1 MKAIFVTAIAVGQ
14 LLFATEARAAKCAKS
29 SAVEARLE
37 SRFGERLTYVG
48 QGRENHDV
56 LVYTSRQTG
65 RWTMIV
71 ATPEGFSC
79 LVASGRGERS
89 LDQQLGERLNV
100 AFR

>member
-1 MKAIFVTAIAVGQ
+1 MNRILVTAIAAGQ
-14 LLFATEARAAKCAKS
+14 LLLAGEAMAATCAKS

-37 SRFGERLTYVG
+37 TKFGERLSYVG

-56 LVYTSRQTG
+56 LIYTSQKTG

-71 ATPEGFSC
+71 ATPEGLSC

-89 LDQQLGERLNV
+89 LDQQLGQKLNV
-100 AFR
+100 VFR